1 MLNVTVAPAPR
12 ITLLDGF
19 CLQLGTGRP
28 RSVEGLPRG
37 AQRLVAHLCLSGRPP
52 RAAIAG
58 HLWPDVPEDHA
69 HGSLRSALWRLHKA
83 APGLVEVT
91 GSSLALAAGVRVDV
105 RDLTDWAR
113 RVQDPGSV
121 LDDVE
126 VPDCSVRG
134 ELLPGWFDDWVLLE
148 RERLRQLRMH
158 ALELVAERLSDA
170 GRHGDALQAAYAA
183 VHAEPLRES
192 AHRTVVRVHLAE
204 GNLAEALRAYERFHA
219 LLADELGV
227 APSEHMTRLVHALR
241 RPRPAVPEPRRPQ
254 LDAVVP
260 EVCVRRRSVT

>member
-1 MLNVTVAPAPR
+1 
-12 ITLLDGF
+12 
-19 CLQLGTGRP
+19 
-28 RSVEGLPRG
+28 
-37 AQRLVAHLCLSGRPP
+37 
-52 RAAIAG
+52 
-58 HLWPDVPEDHA
+58 
-69 HGSLRSALWRLHKA
+69 
-83 APGLVEVT
+83 
-91 GSSLALAAGVRVDV
+91 VDV

-192 AHRTVVRVHLAE
+192 AHRHLITAHLAA
-204 GNLAEALRAYERFHA
+204 GNRAEAVLAYRRLSDLLDSELGIGPSPETAH
-219 LLADELGV
+219 LLAATV
-227 APSEHMTRLVHALR
+227 ATPPAKEKRSSVDRRLQHTAR
-241 RPRPAVPEPRRPQ
+241 RSPLDRPASHAALVAHHLADKWP
-254 LDAVVP
+254 V
-260 EVCVRRRSVT
+260 S